1 MRIIVTGSSGYIGQY
16 LTKEL
21 EKQGNKLLYIDKING
36 DNINDLDT
44 QFKMESFKPDLVYHL
59 AGQTSVNKSFEDPIQ
74 DVKDNIISTLNIL
87 KLGCRIIFTSTG
99 AIYGNHSIY
108 VNETD
113 KIYPNSPYAKNKS
126 IAEYYIKN
134 SGFPYTILRLG
145 NVYGRN
151 NNKGVIKALREGK
164 PIFGDGTHTRDYIY
178 IADVIYALIQ
188 AQKWENGIYNVGTGI
203 ETSVNEMA
211 NLLLLKPTYAPEV
224 KEQFHISL
232 DITKAMLNN
241 WYPKR
246 KLKEYI
252 NK

>member
-1 MRIIVTGSSGYIGQY
+1 MRIIITGSSGYIGHY
-16 LTKEL
+16 LAMEL
-21 EKQGNKLLYIDKING
+21 GIQEHKILCIDKVNG

-44 QFKMESFKPDLVYHL
+44 QFKMETFNPHLIYHL

-74 DVKDNIISTLNIL
+74 DVKDNIITTLNVL

-99 AIYGNHSIY
+99 AIYGDHSIY
-108 VNETD
+108 VNECD
-113 KIYPNSPYAKNKS
+113 KIYPNSPYAENKS
-126 IAEYYIKN
+126 VAEYYIKN
-134 SGFPYTILRLG
+134 YGIPYTILRLG

-178 IADVIYALIQ
+178 IDDVIEALIQ
-188 AQKWENGIYNVGTGI
+188 ARYYPIGIYNIGTGI
-203 ETSVNEMA
+203 ETSVNQIA
-211 NLLLLKPTYAPEV
+211 DLLKIKAIYAPEV
-224 KEQFHISL
+224 KEQIHVSL
-232 DITKAMLNN
+232 DISKSIYNN
-241 WYPKR
+241 WCPKR